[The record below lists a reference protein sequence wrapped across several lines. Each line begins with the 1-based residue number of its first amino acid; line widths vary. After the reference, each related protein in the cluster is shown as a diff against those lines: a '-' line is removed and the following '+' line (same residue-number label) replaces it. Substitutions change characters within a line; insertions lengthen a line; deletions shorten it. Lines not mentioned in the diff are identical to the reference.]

1 MGDVFT
7 ASGAVVATRGFTHE
21 QRTKSIRL
29 ISQNTNL
36 KSLRFVQASSCTR
49 RPKLTDPA
57 QGPALTT
64 TPTDISAAIPSSR
77 DYQRQHNASPA
88 TAAARNNDDDDDDEQ

>member
-1 MGDVFT
+1 MY
-7 ASGAVVATRGFTHE
+7 SRHLE
-21 QRTKSIRL
+21 QQLRLEDLRTIKERNQL
-29 ISQNTNL
+29 DQYRKNNNL
-36 KSLRFVQASSCTR
+36 NSLRFVQASSCTR

-64 TPTDISAAIPSSR
+64 TPTDISTAIPSSR